1 MISLSIFNNN
11 LFEAGTEF
19 FNQLGI
25 KLNSNTTTSLKA
37 KDLLKDFYKSKDI
50 FNAIAET
57 YFMGLVDDSAFG
69 SNASLLNKD
78 KISLKKATDK
88 INPEYKGLMVFAV
101 KLKGSYL
108 PARGAIA
115 ELTRAFNRVSKSV
128 PVVLLLKYG
137 GTPFLSFAASERTK
151 YKQAW
156 REGEKIGKISLLKDI
171 NIDSPH
177 TGHVKILDDLKV
189 KSDVTT
195 FDALYKQWQEVF
207 NVQLLNKKFY
217 QELFYWYLWAVKN
230 VKFPQIRPK
239 EDLIPYDAHQSE
251 SIIRL
256 LTRLLFC
263 WFMKEKHEL
272 IPERLF
278 DKRDVK
284 NILINF
290 APENKKS
297 SVFYR
302 AILQNL
308 FFATLS
314 VPIKK
319 RKYIREAF
327 KGINKDYGN
336 QYVYR
341 YQGEFVD
348 AQENLKLFKNIPF
361 LNGGL
366 FECIDEVPE
375 NDNEKEI
382 RLDGFSTIKKKQ
394 AFVPDYIFWD
404 EHKGIDLS
412 KELDNSRKINETVHG
427 IIDILNSYKFT
438 IEENTPLEEEIALDP
453 ELLGKVFESL
463 LAYYNPETKANARKQ
478 TGSFYTPRETVNYM
492 VDESLMIIAKC
503 SIANICNG

>member
-1 MISLSIFNNN
+1 MKQTTRINLTIFNNN
-11 LFEAGTEF
+11 LFESGTEF

-37 KDLLKDFYKSKDI
+37 KDLLKDFFKNKDI
-50 FNAIAET
+50 FNAIQET
-57 YFMGLVDDSAFG
+57 YYLGLVDDSAFG

-78 KISLKKATDK
+78 KISLKEATDK

-137 GTPFLSFAASERTK
+137 GLLSFAASERTK

-171 NIDSPH
+171 NIESPH

-239 EDLIPYDAHQSE
+239 EDLIPDDAHQSE
-251 SIIRL
+251 SVIRL

-263 WFMKEKHEL
+263 WFMKEKQKL
-272 IPERLF
+272 IPELLF
-278 DKRDVK
+278 DKNEIRK
-284 NILINF
+284 ILTGF
-290 APENKKS
+290 SPENSKS

-302 AILQNL
+302 AMLQNL

-314 VPIKK
+314 VPINK

-327 KGINKDYGN
+327 KG
-336 QYVYR
+336 
-341 YQGEFVD
+341 
-348 AQENLKLFKNIPF
+348 
-361 LNGGL
+361 
-366 FECIDEVPE
+366 
-375 NDNEKEI
+375 
-382 RLDGFSTIKKKQ
+382 
-394 AFVPDYIFWD
+394 
-404 EHKGIDLS
+404 
-412 KELDNSRKINETVHG
+412 
-427 IIDILNSYKFT
+427 
-438 IEENTPLEEEIALDP
+438 
-453 ELLGKVFESL
+453 
-463 LAYYNPETKANARKQ
+463 
-478 TGSFYTPRETVNYM
+478 
-492 VDESLMIIAKC
+492 
-503 SIANICNG
+503 